1 MTVKQ
6 REIASGMGFLALA
19 GIVYAASFSI
29 KKLVVSRIGAA
40 FVPQLAAYLLAGLSI
55 VLIIQ
60 GLLLKPAAGA
70 DDFRET
76 ASRRETRFALWST
89 IILLTIYG
97 ALLEPVG
104 FLITTTLYLFI
115 QFIVLAGNKKKN
127 FVLLGLISVATSV
140 AIYALFVYGFDLMLP
155 AGILG

>member
-1 MTVKQ
+1 MTAKQ
-6 REIASGMGFLALA
+6 REIAGGAGFLAVA

-40 FVPQLAAYLLAGLSI
+40 FVPQLAAYLLAGLSV

-60 GLLLKPAAGA
+60 SLLRKTVPPVGTA
-70 DDFRET
+70 DGSST
-76 ASRRETRFALWST
+76 PKSTRFAVWAT
-89 IILLTIYG
+89 VILLTVYG
-97 ALLEPVG
+97 AILEKAG
-104 FLITTTLYLFI
+104 FLVSTTLYLFI
-115 QFIVLAGNKKKN
+115 QFIILAGGKKKN
-127 FVLLGLISVATSV
+127 FVLLVVISVGTSA

>member
-6 REIASGMGFLALA
+6 REVASGVGFLALA
-19 GIVYAASFSI
+19 GIVYVASFSI
-29 KKLVVSRIGAA
+29 KKLVISRIGAA

-60 GLLLKPAAGA
+60 ALLLKAVPEA
-70 DDFRET
+70 DKSHET
-76 ASRRETRFALWST
+76 SSRRETRFALWST
-89 IILLTIYG
+89 IVLLTIYG
-97 ALLEPVG
+97 AVLAPVG
-104 FLITTTLYLFI
+104 FLIATTLYLFI

-127 FVLLGLISVATSV
+127 FVLLGLLSVATSV
-140 AIYALFVYGFDLMLP
+140 AIYTLFVYGFDLMLP